1 MANQRLARHGLTR
14 RSFLGATGAA
24 LGASALG
31 LRILTD
37 NRVLAEADEQT
48 TEDSVFCVAHMSHC
62 EGHCAL
68 KTTVR
73 DGRLALIEPN
83 NWNNELKETCCLKG
97 ISEVQHVYSP
107 ERLQTPLRR
116 VGERG
121 EGKFEAISWDEAL
134 DEIAENIKATNE
146 KYGLGSVLMLSTGEA
161 GETSMG
167 SWGCLRTLVGGQDM
181 IAGIDMGMMN
191 GIFPG
196 IAFAFGASISEIN
209 WADAELVVIWG
220 ANTLESQLH
229 SNYQFADAL
238 QAGTR
243 FVVIDPQFTRTATK
257 ADTWIPIRPGY
268 DTPFMLGMINH
279 VLQNDLVDTDYI
291 VAHTDLPF
299 LIDAKTG
306 TRYELGVD
314 PTSRMATEDD
324 PEQYIDE
331 EVEAD
336 AAEKLNEEIDEVPRY
351 AVWDK
356 VTNSVQPFD
365 APGIVPD
372 LNKRITLDGIEYV
385 TAFVALKDAMEP
397 YTVDW
402 ASKETDVEA
411 DTIAQLAE
419 DLAAA
424 RTKGIFFGYG
434 GQDKL
439 SNSDVLGHAG
449 LVLAGLLGMIG
460 GTEGNGYGMVDS
472 TYNLSFWMN
481 EWEVESDL
489 EVPETDPLHADP
501 RDPENNIH
509 AFITAGDT
517 FNMQL
522 ADFNRTKEW
531 AKDLDFIAI
540 ADVYH
545 TTGVDW
551 ADIVLPVCSKFE
563 CEEEL
568 IGVRGQCRRVIL
580 SERAIEPLFDSHTDF
595 WIVRELFDRFG
606 AAEQFPSSI
615 REYIEYR
622 LETCEQPGVS
632 DITIED
638 LQENHG
644 VIVISEDP
652 TFSMQV
658 PDYELPTPSGRIETF
673 FPEYFDEGQ
682 GFPAPQDPIE
692 VYTDNPL
699 RDKYPLNFIQV
710 RTQYHIHNQFCDASW
725 LSEFMTAH
733 LELNPVDAEARGL
746 AEGDVVRVFN
756 DRGTLEIPLVVSE
769 AVRPGIA
776 RTFEGWWSD
785 DFIEGNFQDLTNA
798 TRTTRGIPL
807 LLGPVVPFFDTL
819 VEVEKA

>member
-1 MANQRLARHGLTR
+1 MASSPVSPLPSARA
-14 RSFLGATGAA
+14 FL
-24 LGASALG
+24 
-31 LRILTD
+31 
-37 NRVLAEADEQT
+37 
-48 TEDSVFCVAHMSHC
+48 
-62 EGHCAL
+62 
-68 KTTVR
+68 K
-73 DGRLALIEPN
+73 
-83 NWNNELKETCCLKG
+83 
-97 ISEVQHVYSP
+97 
-107 ERLQTPLRR
+107 
-116 VGERG
+116 
-121 EGKFEAISWDEAL
+121 
-134 DEIAENIKATNE
+134 
-146 KYGLGSVLMLSTGEA
+146 STGSTP
-161 GETSMG
+161 TS
-167 SWGCLRTLVGGQDM
+167 
-181 IAGIDMGMMN
+181 
-191 GIFPG
+191 
-196 IAFAFGASISEIN
+196 
-209 WADAELVVIWG
+209 WG

-243 FVVIDPQFTRTATK
+243 FVVIDPQFTRTASK

-268 DTPFMLGMINH
+268 DTPLMLGMINH
-279 VLQNDLVDTDYI
+279 VMQDDLVDTDYI
-291 VAHTDLPF
+291 LAHTDLPF
-299 LIDAKTG
+299 LVDMKTG
-306 TRYELGVD
+306 TRYVLSDEQVNR
-314 PTSRMATEDD
+314 TVTEDD
-324 PEQYIDE
+324 PAQYIDE

-336 AAEKLNEEIDEVPRY
+336 AAEKVEEEINEVPLY
-351 AVWDK
+351 AVWDT
-356 VTNSVQPFD
+356 VTNSVQPFN
-365 APGIVPD
+365 APGVVAD
-372 LNKRITLDGIEYV
+372 LNKRVTIDGVDYVTEYAALAESMAPYTLDWAAEQ
-385 TAFVALKDAMEP
+385 TA
-397 YTVDW
+397 VDQ
-402 ASKETDVEA
+402 DV
-411 DTIAQLAE
+411 IAQLAE

-424 RTKGIFFGYG
+424 RTKGLFFGYG

-449 LVLAGLLGMIG
+449 LVLASLLGIIG
-460 GTEGNGYGMVDS
+460 GTEGNGFGMVDS

-531 AKDLDFIAI
+531 AKTLDFIAI

-568 IGVRGQCRRVIL
+568 IGVRGQRRRVIL

-606 AAEQFPSSI
+606 AADKFPSSI
-615 REYIEYR
+615 REYIEFR
-622 LETCEQPGVS
+622 LATCEQPGVS
-632 DITIED
+632 DITIEQ
-638 LQENHG
+638 LQANHG
-644 VIVISEDP
+644 VIVISDDP
-652 TFSMQV
+652 TFSMAV
-658 PDYELPTPSGRIETF
+658 PDYELPTPTGRVETF

-682 GFPAPQDPIE
+682 SFPAPQEPIE

-733 LELNPVDAEARGL
+733 LELNPIDAEARGL

-756 DRGTLEIPLVVSE
+756 DRGTIEIPLVVSE
-769 AVRPGIA
+769 AVRPGVA